1 MLLGGKSYAFA
12 TQKLCFYTLLIISML
27 QQYFSK
33 KNHVRENRT
42 IFSHVVSVVLRFLL
56 FGCLVVWLSCCL
68 VVLLLSCLTTLSHGD
83 SAECTTFQAINQTT
97 RQQDNQ
103 TTRQQTYE

>member
-56 FGCLVVWLSCCL
+56 FGCLVVWLFCCL
-68 VVLLLSCLTTLSHGD
+68 V
-83 SAECTTFQAINQTT
+83 A
-97 RQQDNQ
+97 
-103 TTRQQTYE
+103 

>member
-33 KNHVRENRT
+33 KT
-42 IFSHVVSVVLRFLL
+42 TYGKIGQFSHTWSALYWGACR
-56 FGCLVVWLSCCL
+56 L
-68 VVLLLSCLTTLSHGD
+68 VVLLFSDLVV
-83 SAECTTFQAINQTT
+83 
-97 RQQDNQ
+97 
-103 TTRQQTYE
+103 

>member
-33 KNHVRENRT
+33 KEPRT
-42 IFSHVVSVVLRFLL
+42 
-56 FGCLVVWLSCCL
+56 GK
-68 VVLLLSCLTTLSHGD
+68 
-83 SAECTTFQAINQTT
+83 
-97 RQQDNQ
+97 
-103 TTRQQTYE
+103 